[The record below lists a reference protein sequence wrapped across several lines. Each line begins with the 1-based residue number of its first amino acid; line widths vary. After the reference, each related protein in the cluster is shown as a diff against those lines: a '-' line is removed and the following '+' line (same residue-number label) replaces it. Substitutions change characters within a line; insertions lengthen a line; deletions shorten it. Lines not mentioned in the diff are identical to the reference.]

1 MKRSALTLSLSTCII
16 YQETKKDTFFN
27 AIQQRPA
34 LLKES
39 SEEQRKLG
47 DTNNTD
53 VTDAILE
60 AIEAKQS

>member
-1 MKRSALTLSLSTCII
+1 MKRWPWLENESQALR
-16 YQETKKDTFFN
+16 F
-27 AIQQRPA
+27 RPA